1 MTAIHGE
8 QPEGYHGVHV
18 DCGTCTV
25 RGRAC
30 SDCVISV
37 LLGVP
42 EDDPV
47 DLAAEERSA
56 LATLAESG
64 LLPPLRLVRP
74 VTART
79 PETGD
84 PTDDQSDDPTDDQ
97 TDYQTGEQTEEDMFG
112 P

>member
-1 MTAIHGE
+1 MTAIQGE
-8 QPEGYHGVHV
+8 PDGRHDGVHV
-18 DCGTCTV
+18 DCGTCAV

-47 DLAAEERSA
+47 DLAAEEEIA
-56 LATLAESG
+56 LAALAESG

-74 VTART
+74 VTV
-79 PETGD
+79 EEEV
-84 PTDDQSDDPTDDQ
+84 TDDDA
-97 TDYQTGEQTEEDMFG
+97 MFDV
-112 P
+112 